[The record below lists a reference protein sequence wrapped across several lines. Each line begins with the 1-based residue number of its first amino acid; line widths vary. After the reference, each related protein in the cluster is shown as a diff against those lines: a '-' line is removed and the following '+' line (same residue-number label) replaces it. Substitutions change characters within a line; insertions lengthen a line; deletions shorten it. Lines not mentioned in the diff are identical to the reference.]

1 MEISSTI
8 NSLAGMLQIAIFK
21 LYSYHSK
28 MIIMKRFF
36 LAFIIIVA
44 GFTYANAQ
52 ANNSKFK
59 PEGKWKFEAPSAP
72 EGYTFGTMDVAFM
85 EKKYSVAMGLPGG
98 GDVKLP
104 AEQIQFEKEELTFK
118 VYIQGEEISIYLKPE
133 GIDKMAGKAIYS
145 GGEIPLTCDR
155 QKDK

>member
-1 MEISSTI
+1 LEISRTI
-8 NSLAGMLQIAIFK
+8 YSLAVMLQIDIFK
-21 LYSYHSK
+21 YYFCHSK
-28 MIIMKRFF
+28 LIIMKSFF
-36 LAFIIIVA
+36 LAFIIIVT
-44 GFTYANAQ
+44 GCTLANAQ
-52 ANNSKFK
+52 TNNSKFR

-98 GDVKLP
+98 GDDKLP
-104 AEQIQFEKEELTFK
+104 AEQIQFENGELTFK
-118 VYIQGEEISIYLKPE
+118 LYIQGEEISIFLKPE
-133 GIDKMAGKAIYS
+133 GNDKMTGKAIYS